1 MGTMI
6 VGPDDEEEDDDDDA
20 YDEEDDGDEGDAV
33 DAPSGHAPRRPA
45 IWYVDS
51 EGRACLM

>member
-1 MGTMI
+1 MI
-6 VGPDDEEEDDDDDA
+6 VGPDDDEEEDDDDDA